1 MRVRPS
7 VIFLVIVISLML
19 NGCEQYRSDVRSAE
33 RLETAIEAFYR
44 AIETDDVEGRLA
56 LFADDAIMMPDGGRL
71 ISGHEEIAGVLRNG
85 EGFQFRIGDLE
96 RLELYAEDE
105 IAFTANRYVYSWHP
119 VGEEP
124 EWHPTRNIH
133 IWKKQSD
140 GSWRLHLDLWQN
152 GVSPASGDDTSEVAS
167 STTTTTTTTSEG
179 TGIDTRSYRLG
190 AIGCFAEMVS
200 MGVKKLGLSAA
211 MSPDEMDRLI
221 EEAER
226 IAAVNNAEIYREED
240 FLVTDLF
247 DSSVTEGMH
256 VLLLYTGSTLQEY
269 LDLKAE
275 KIKLERS
282 GAYLG
287 AARTD
292 IARRMGRLLS
302 YPEETI
308 ERLLSESATSP

>member
-44 AIETDDVEGRLA
+44 AIKTDDVEGRLA

-71 ISGHEEIAGVLRNG
+71 ISGHEEIAGVLRSG

-96 RLELYAEDE
+96 RLELCVEDE
-105 IAFTANRYVYSWHP
+105 IAFTVNRYVYSWHP

-124 EWHPTRNIH
+124 EWHPTRNVH

-152 GVSPASGDDTSEVAS
+152 GVSRAGTDTGGEVSPVSES
-167 STTTTTTTTSEG
+167 
-179 TGIDTRSYRLG
+179 GIDTRSYRLG
-190 AIGCFAEMVS
+190 AIGCFAEMVAT
-200 MGVKKLGLSAA
+200 GVKRVGLSAA
-211 MSPDEMDRLI
+211 MPPEEMDLLLA
-221 EEAER
+221 EAER
-226 IAAVNNAEIYREED
+226 IAADNNAEIYREED

-247 DSSVTEGMH
+247 DASLTDGMH
-256 VLLLYTGSTLQEY
+256 VLLLYTGDTLQEY

-275 KIKLERS
+275 KRRLEES
-282 GAYLG
+282 GRYQG
-287 AARTD
+287 AERTE